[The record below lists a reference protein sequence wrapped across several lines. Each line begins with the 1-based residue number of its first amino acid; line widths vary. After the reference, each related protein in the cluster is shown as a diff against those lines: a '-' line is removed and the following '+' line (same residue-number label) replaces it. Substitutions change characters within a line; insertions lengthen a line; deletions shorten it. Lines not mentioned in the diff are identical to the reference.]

1 MVKILLRIRV
11 PSTLRSPSAG
21 SKPSE
26 ASPLAR
32 ASRSSSLSTGPGR
45 PGRLSHRRRPVPCP
59 TLPLLAAPVGPACA
73 RGSAGAC
80 KLEAPRRTAAGGRGQ
95 ERCTVYAGCVLG
107 GPERAQR
114 IGLSKL
120 FLDCPRAAQADEI
133 DPHRQTRSTR
143 TGRRDRGRLRSR
155 PSRSIARVLLPTSRD
170 SERGRPAPR
179 DWEHS
184 SRSAVRSSAESC
196 APA

>member
-1 MVKILLRIRV
+1 M
-11 PSTLRSPSAG
+11 
-21 SKPSE
+21 
-26 ASPLAR
+26 
-32 ASRSSSLSTGPGR
+32 
-45 PGRLSHRRRPVPCP
+45 
-59 TLPLLAAPVGPACA
+59 
-73 RGSAGAC
+73 
-80 KLEAPRRTAAGGRGQ
+80 EAPRRTAAGGRGQ

-179 DWEHS
+179 DGEHG
-184 SRSAVRSSAESC
+184 SRSAVRKAARRLDVCIYDAVRGPGTRRGARRPDPTVPLEVFVGPIGPKEDAVHERRCAMHLLARCKGRCRSTGAIPAGPMESL
-196 APA
+196 PGRLQLP